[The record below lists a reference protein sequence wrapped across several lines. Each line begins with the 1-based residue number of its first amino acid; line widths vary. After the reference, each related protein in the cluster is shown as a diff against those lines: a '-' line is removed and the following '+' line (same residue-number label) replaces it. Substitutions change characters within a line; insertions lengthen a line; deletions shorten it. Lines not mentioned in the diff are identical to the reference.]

1 MITFTSQ
8 EASIYVFAMRYA
20 LPRDTG
26 AAHFVTCEIAKN
38 WDRFTQG
45 DKWEMHSEI
54 KSQLEATP
62 EMLNRGDW
70 ERILAL

>member
-38 WDRFTQG
+38 WDRFTEG

-54 KSQLEATP
+54 NAQLEATP
-62 EMLNRGDW
+62 KMLNRGDW